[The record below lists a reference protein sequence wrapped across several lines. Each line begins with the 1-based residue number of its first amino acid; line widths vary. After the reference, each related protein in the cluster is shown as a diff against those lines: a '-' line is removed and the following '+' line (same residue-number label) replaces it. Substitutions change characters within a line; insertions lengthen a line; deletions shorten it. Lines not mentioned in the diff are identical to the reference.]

1 MGIINGD
8 KKEADNTNVEPFKN
22 LYFLNDSPQE
32 IYSSYSNVVF
42 KLKGD
47 VYDNYTKLKDIQS
60 GTTGSVSKV
69 LHKQLNIQRAVKYIN
84 IKDNP
89 KLLNEAKREIAILKN
104 LDHPNIE
111 KIYEYY
117 EKENDCINIVMELI
131 DGQELFSKLM
141 KINHFS
147 EKQTAIIMYQ
157 IFSSIKYCHENG
169 IIHRDIKAENILVQD
184 SLNLFVKIIDFG
196 SCEILTKS
204 KLTSTYKVGSPSYI
218 APEVLNGEEY
228 DYCCDIWSLGVL
240 MYYLLS
246 GNKPFTGNTEEE
258 IYKAIKTN
266 ELKFKDVI
274 WESISNEA
282 KELIKSMLVKN
293 KKKRINIDQALN
305 SEWIIK
311 SINKNA
317 KELHDEQYLREHI
330 VENIK
335 KFKNINQLQLFALFY
350 VLHNQ
355 IDFYKSEEII
365 KITKEFYYYDKD
377 GDGRL
382 SEDELYKML
391 TEGGVSKEDL
401 NHIINDVFSIF
412 GDNQGKS
419 LSYEG
424 FILMG
429 LSNKK
434 DFINDKIIQKLFLLI
449 DQKKTMKITMDDLAK
464 IFEGQEELEKKTLN
478 PVLLENFYKKLGL
491 NHQEPITYSMF
502 SKILKS
508 IEFN

>member
-1 MGIINGD
+1 M
-8 KKEADNTNVEPFKN
+8 
-22 LYFLNDSPQE
+22 
-32 IYSSYSNVVF
+32 
-42 KLKGD
+42 
-47 VYDNYTKLKDIQS
+47 
-60 GTTGSVSKV
+60 
-69 LHKQLNIQRAVKYIN
+69 
-84 IKDNP
+84 
-89 KLLNEAKREIAILKN
+89 
-104 LDHPNIE
+104 
-111 KIYEYY
+111 
-117 EKENDCINIVMELI
+117 
-131 DGQELFSKLM
+131 
-141 KINHFS
+141 
-147 EKQTAIIMYQ
+147 
-157 IFSSIKYCHENG
+157 
-169 IIHRDIKAENILVQD
+169 
-184 SLNLFVKIIDFG
+184 
-196 SCEILTKS
+196 
-204 KLTSTYKVGSPSYI
+204 
-218 APEVLNGEEY
+218 
-228 DYCCDIWSLGVL
+228 
-240 MYYLLS
+240 
-246 GNKPFTGNTEEE
+246 
-258 IYKAIKTN
+258 
-266 ELKFKDVI
+266 
-274 WESISNEA
+274 
-282 KELIKSMLVKN
+282 
-293 KKKRINIDQALN
+293 
-305 SEWIIK
+305 
-311 SINKNA
+311 
-317 KELHDEQYLREHI
+317 
-330 VENIK
+330 ENIK

-412 GDNQGKS
+412 GDNQGKT